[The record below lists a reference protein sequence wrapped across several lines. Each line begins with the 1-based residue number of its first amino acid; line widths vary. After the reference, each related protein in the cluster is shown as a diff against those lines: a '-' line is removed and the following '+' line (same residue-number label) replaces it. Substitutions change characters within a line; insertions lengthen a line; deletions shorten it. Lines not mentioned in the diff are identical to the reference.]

1 MIDQKFKE
9 LERAAQEFK
18 AALLSFQ
25 TFYDPDTV
33 GIDEFCEHIDEVL
46 FDIDQELVDNDHR

>member
-9 LERAAQEFK
+9 LEKAAQKFK

-33 GIDEFCEHIDEVL
+33 GIDEFCEQIDEVL
-46 FDIDQELVDNDHR
+46 FDIDQELQETE

>member
-9 LERAAQEFK
+9 LEQAAQKFK

-33 GIDEFCEHIDEVL
+33 GIEEFCEHIDEVL
-46 FDIDQELVDNDHR
+46 FDIDQELQE